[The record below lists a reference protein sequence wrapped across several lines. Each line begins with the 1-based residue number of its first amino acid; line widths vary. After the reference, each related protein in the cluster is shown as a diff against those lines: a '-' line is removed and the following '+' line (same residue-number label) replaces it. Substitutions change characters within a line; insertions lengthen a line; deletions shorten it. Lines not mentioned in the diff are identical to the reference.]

1 VISVKKLFVLMCLML
16 LMVPAVAFARTISAY
31 NNYGNTQSVSRNTYD
46 RYQVV
51 RAGNNGFTRTVDGVR
66 HNFSVKAIDGG
77 KRKVTFEERTK
88 GKVILTDVT
97 FDNNNL
103 GTLVIGIRSYS
114 FQVDMKHKSISIGYG
129 LAVSTI

>member
-1 VISVKKLFVLMCLML
+1 MKKLFVLMSLML
-16 LMVPAVAFARTISAY
+16 LLVPAAAFARTVGAY
-31 NNYGNTQSVSRNTYD
+31 NYYGNTQSVSHNTNTYD

-51 RAGNNGFTRTVDGVR
+51 RAGSNGFTRTVDGVR
-66 HNFSVKAIDGG
+66 HNFSVKAIDGS

>member
-1 VISVKKLFVLMCLML
+1 MKKLFVLMSLML
-16 LMVPAVAFARTISAY
+16 LLAPAAAFARTIGAY
-31 NNYGNTQSVSRNTYD
+31 NYYGNTQSVSHNTYD

-51 RAGNNGFTRTVDGVR
+51 RVGSNGFTRTVDAVR
-66 HNFSVKAIDGG
+66 HNLSVRAIDGT
-77 KRKVTFEERTK
+77 KRKITFEEHTK
-88 GKVILTDVT
+88 GQIIKTDVP

-103 GTLVIGIRSYS
+103 GTLTIGTRSYP